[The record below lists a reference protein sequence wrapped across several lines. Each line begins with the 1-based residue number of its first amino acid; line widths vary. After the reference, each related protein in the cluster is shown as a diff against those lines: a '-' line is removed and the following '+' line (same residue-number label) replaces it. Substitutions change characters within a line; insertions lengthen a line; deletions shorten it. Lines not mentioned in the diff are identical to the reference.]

1 MIIRHHQEPFHYM
14 ALSFEFVAV
23 LAVVYGASYCLKP
36 LEDYNIPVLAVQILA
51 GILAGSIFGVI
62 SPTHHGYDFL
72 ITLAAFAL
80 LLIMFDA
87 GLELNPGLIK
97 SNPKK
102 VGILGVLTFVFPFLA
117 GVGLAFVLDLT
128 LFAAF
133 LVGVTVSTTSLG
145 LVHPLLDDFGLL
157 QTENGQMILSVTV
170 LNDILSVVA
179 LAYGIT
185 IATSEQP
192 LVDVAIVTAVLIFFF
207 LIVPTV
213 FADRLNGTT
222 VSRRLKD
229 EPIKAGILVAVV
241 FAAAME
247 AVGIHAILGGFFAGL
262 FIEEVTHEGHAIEQS
277 VKPAINMISPAFFF
291 FVGMQFDPTAFV
303 TGEPILIGAVLLL
316 GIGAKV
322 IGAFVG
328 GWIVDA
334 NEHTIHLLASS
345 MPGRLSISVAAA
357 EIGLARGIISDPLY
371 KSFIILSTVSVFIA
385 ALLFRHF
392 ANGDVSEDAA
402 TKTPNTLPD
411 SP

>member
-1 MIIRHHQEPFHYM
+1 M
-14 ALSFEFVAV
+14 ALSFEFVVV
-23 LAVVYGASYCLKP
+23 LAIVYGSSYSLKF
-36 LEDYNIPVLAVQILA
+36 LEGYDIPVLAVQILA
-51 GILAGSIFGVI
+51 GILAGSIFGII
-62 SPTHHGYDFL
+62 SPAHHGYDFL
-72 ITLAAFAL
+72 VTLAAFAL

-87 GLELNPGLIK
+87 GLELKPGVIK
-97 SNPKK
+97 QHPKK
-102 VGILGVLTFVFPFLA
+102 VSILGVLTFVFPFLA
-117 GVGLAFVLDLT
+117 GVGLAFALDLS

-145 LVHPLLDDFGLL
+145 LVHPLLTDFGLL
-157 QTENGQMILSVTV
+157 QTENGQLILSVTV

-185 IATSEQP
+185 LATSDQP
-192 LVDVAIVTAVLIFFF
+192 LVDVGVVTAVLLFFF
-207 LIVPTV
+207 VIVPLV

-277 VKPAINMISPAFFF
+277 VKPALNMISPAFFF
-291 FVGMQFDPTAFV
+291 FVGMQFDPTVFF
-303 TGEPILIGAVLLL
+303 TGDLLLIGAVLTI

-322 IGAFVG
+322 IGAFIG
-328 GWIVDA
+328 GWLVNA
-334 NEHTIHLLASS
+334 NDHTIHLLASS

-385 ALLFRHF
+385 SLLFRHF
-392 ANGDVSEDAA
+392 ADGDTSAEDPA
-402 TKTPNTLPD
+402 TTTPNTLPE
-411 SP
+411 